1 VRGFQPLKIIHNKMH
16 RNSITAI
23 LAIILFFG
31 LSLIHQAVG
40 QDKGLDINIDLSPN
54 PAWYEQTWLL
64 VAAGAAVFILILVAI
79 LKNNGK
85 KLG

>member
-1 VRGFQPLKIIHNKMH
+1 M
-16 RNSITAI
+16 
-23 LAIILFFG
+23 FFG
-31 LSLIHQAVG
+31 LSFIHKAIG
-40 QDKGLDINIDLSPN
+40 QDKGLDIDIDLSPD

-85 KLG
+85 KVG

>member
-1 VRGFQPLKIIHNKMH
+1 MKHFLVSSKKTIQLAVIAFLGLMIIQQLK
-16 RNSITAI
+16 A
-23 LAIILFFG
+23 
-31 LSLIHQAVG
+31 
-40 QDKGLDINIDLSPN
+40 QDKGLDIKIDLSPE
-54 PAWYEQTWLL
+54 PVWYEQTWLL

>member
-1 VRGFQPLKIIHNKMH
+1 MKHFLVSPKKTIQLAVIAFLGLMIIQQVK
-16 RNSITAI
+16 A
-23 LAIILFFG
+23 
-31 LSLIHQAVG
+31 
-40 QDKGLDINIDLSPN
+40 QDKGLDIKIDLSPE
-54 PAWYEQTWLL
+54 PVWYEQTWIL

>member
-1 VRGFQPLKIIHNKMH
+1 MK
-16 RNSITAI
+16 RNSISAI
-23 LAIILFFG
+23 LGLVLFFG

-40 QDKGLDINIDLSPN
+40 QDKGLDIDIDLGRDPV
-54 PAWYEQTWLL
+54 WYEQTWLL

-85 KLG
+85 KTG